1 MSSHERSDPATD
13 SKSEPTMRTFFIVWA
28 GQLVSLV
35 GTNLTGFGLS
45 IFVFQETG
53 SVTQLATV
61 MLASQLPQIL
71 VTPFAGALV
80 DRWDRRKAMIL
91 ADAGAGAGTIVLVLL
106 YLTGSLALWNIAIAV
121 AISGMFQ
128 AFQWPAYSAAM
139 AVLVPKEHFGRASG
153 LVQMAEALGQL
164 GGPILAG
171 FALAFS
177 GIGAVFAI
185 DVLTFSVAIVT
196 LLIVR
201 FPRPKTSEA
210 GTEGSGSLW
219 HETKYGFKYLIARH
233 GLLALLL
240 YFAVINVAFGFVGPL
255 FIPLGLSLTSEAGL
269 GTAFTVASL
278 GMLVG
283 SIVASTWGGPKK
295 RVLGLVVGGA
305 FLGVVFAAVGLKASV
320 FWITGVMFLGMLWI
334 PTVNATSQAI
344 WLAKVEADLQGR
356 VSAVRRFIAQGAVP
370 IAYVLVGPLSDR
382 VFEPL
387 MAEDG
392 ALAGSVGEII
402 GSGFGRGYG
411 LFFIVIGLFVV
422 VASVVAWM
430 YPPLRH
436 LERDIPDAVQ
446 EVESQ
451 ESETTSTEVSGV

>member
-1 MSSHERSDPATD
+1 M
-13 SKSEPTMRTFFIVWA
+13 
-28 GQLVSLV
+28 
-35 GTNLTGFGLS
+35 
-45 IFVFQETG
+45 
-53 SVTQLATV
+53 
-61 MLASQLPQIL
+61 
-71 VTPFAGALV
+71 
-80 DRWDRRKAMIL
+80 
-91 ADAGAGAGTIVLVLL
+91 
-106 YLTGSLALWNIAIAV
+106 
-121 AISGMFQ
+121 
-128 AFQWPAYSAAM
+128 
-139 AVLVPKEHFGRASG
+139 
-153 LVQMAEALGQL
+153 
-164 GGPILAG
+164 
-171 FALAFS
+171 
-177 GIGAVFAI
+177 
-185 DVLTFSVAIVT
+185 
-196 LLIVR
+196 
-201 FPRPKTSEA
+201 
-210 GTEGSGSLW
+210 
-219 HETKYGFKYLIARH
+219 
-233 GLLALLL
+233 
-240 YFAVINVAFGFVGPL
+240 
-255 FIPLGLSLTSEAGL
+255 
-269 GTAFTVASL
+269 AFTVASL

-295 RVLGLVVGGA
+295 RVLGLVLGGA
-305 FLGVVFAAVGLKASV
+305 FLGVVFATVGLKASV

-422 VASVVAWM
+422 VASVAAWM

-436 LERDIPDAVQ
+436 LERDIPDVVQ

-451 ESETTSTEVSGV
+451 KSETTSTEVPGV